1 MLVLAL
7 DTATPA
13 CVVALCRV
21 EPPGR
26 GNHGERAEHGELA
39 ELAELAGQ
47 APVDARRSGELL
59 APTIASVLDTAGVR
73 AGQVDAV
80 VVGLGPGP
88 FTSLRVGIVT
98 AASLGHAL
106 GIPVHGVC
114 SLDAFAVGLEGT
126 EGAGGTESPA
136 GAVGV
141 ATDARRRE
149 LYWATYSGGVRQ
161 SGPAVAR
168 PPQVAE
174 AFRSA
179 GVRTILGAGPSLY
192 PELLGAAAG
201 AGADGHLSYPLGRA
215 VAVVGA
221 RLLGTDPAPLAPLYL
236 RRPDAAEPHPPRQ
249 VTSDRVTG

>member
-13 CVVALCRV
+13 CVVSLCEV
-21 EPPGR
+21 DQPPEPMVTELG
-26 GNHGERAEHGELA
+26 AES
-39 ELAELAGQ
+39 
-47 APVDARRSGELL
+47 PVDARRSGELL
-59 APTIASVLDTAGVR
+59 APTIVSVLDAAGVR
-73 AGQVDAV
+73 AAQLDAV

-114 SLDAFAVGLEGT
+114 SLDAFAVGT
-126 EGAGGTESPA
+126 S

-149 LYWATYSGGVRQ
+149 LYWGTYADGVRQ

-168 PPQVAE
+168 PPQVAG
-174 AFRSA
+174 AFRAA
-179 GVRTILGAGPSLY
+179 GVLTVLGAGPILY
-192 PELLGAAAG
+192 PEAFDAASGAPADAG
-201 AGADGHLSYPLGRA
+201 VRYPRGRA
-215 VAVVGA
+215 VAELGA
-221 RLLGTDPAPLAPLYL
+221 RLLGTEPAPLAPLYL
-236 RRPDAAEPHPPRQ
+236 RRPDAAEPHPPRP
-249 VTSDRVTG
+249 VSV